1 MAAERLS
8 FSKRIGFSIALV
20 SVARAAVVPDRALR
34 PRLVLAWAFFLAAV
48 SNSAAGEL
56 CFCSNES
63 FAWQGCAAGAAAC
76 DAAGWQ
82 GCTAS
87 PDDSFEIRAGC
98 QVTVAPGDDVLL
110 DQDASADVKVADGGR
125 LTLAGPVE
133 WRVGP
138 SGMKTDSGS
147 AIEFGGCYRRFAGSG
162 PACAPALDASGV
174 FQIGRVIPCRD
185 GDCADDAHLVRIAWP
200 DDGSLPPE
208 TLAEIDAFLA
218 GLDVARDVLCF
229 WQTSEDGYVGAD
241 AGYCYKVA
249 ARGAGS
255 GVRFLDFDVRQIW
268 NAQSDQAGYPLARR
282 EVIETTL
289 QGDHAIHSRTLHFAD
304 TAAIQTRT
312 DQMGRWIRCGGSQRA
327 YLIASVT
334 DDAAGDA
341 VLLADANGIRAE
353 LADGTRCHIDWG
365 WAAGDYAFVM
375 APVHVTSSV
384 NQIDAAYL
392 DLGGAV
398 DWNGVVVDGLGGT
411 EGRGGVQIR
420 GGPLLRFSHVWVTD
434 PLSSD
439 NEAILFD
446 RSPVRRVGLP
456 PHDHGRTR
464 RPRRRQELRPRLVWR
479 PHLHLRAPPL
489 LRPPPRRRQLRDPL
503 PTADPTGKIV
513 WRWVQA
519 GPSSAPGDSGQF
531 LDFGT
536 GNVVDV
542 DGQDGLCT
550 ACTSQDGFGSL
561 IIPSG
566 GGSGLMRNLLWV
578 GVFNGGVDGGATDQ
592 ANPNFQLKNVGV
604 IGSAVDPNQPRGV
617 GSLAGLDTDG
627 FYVRDVV
634 DPRPFPM
641 QLCNANP
648 YGNFVRR
655 LSHGVFLG
663 VSLGATPC
671 EVGEHARLEDVYFLD
686 IARSGAG
693 GPLLAVLDTA
703 SDVQLRRVTIG
714 FRSEPTGLT
723 QGLSIWPWLAN
734 GALTLDGPLLTGFR
748 GAGVQAMSIGN
759 PANAA
764 QIAWQHPTCFADND
778 VDDTDEALAAYGVPP
793 LHDVDPLFVA
803 PELLR
808 FDLAAGSPARDAGC
822 GAGVAGIATRDWA
835 HRKTKLTPIYMGP
848 PRAPGWGALGAESA
862 LAPLMLIGLR
872 WARGRTRRIAIPQ
885 SRAKA
890 SV

>member
-1 MAAERLS
+1 M
-8 FSKRIGFSIALV
+8 RIVFLCALF
-20 SVARAAVVPDRALR
+20 SVA
-34 PRLVLAWAFFLAAV
+34 V
-48 SNSAAGEL
+48 SQAAAGES
-56 CFCSNES
+56 CSCANES
-63 FAWQGCAAGAAAC
+63 FAWQGCAAGAC

-110 DQDASADVKVADGGR
+110 TQDAGADVKVADGGR

-133 WRVGP
+133 FRVGP
-138 SGMKTDSGS
+138 SGMTSDPGS
-147 AIEFGGCYRRFAGSG
+147 SVEFGGCYRRFAGGG
-162 PACAPALDASGV
+162 PACAPALDAAGL
-174 FQIGRVIPCRD
+174 FQIGQIIPCRD
-185 GDCADDAHLVRIAWP
+185 GDCTDDAHLVRIAWP
-200 DDGSLPPE
+200 DDGSLPRG
-208 TLAEIDAFLA
+208 TLAAVDAFLN

-229 WQTSEDGYVGAD
+229 WQASEDRYVGAD

-249 ARGAGS
+249 ARGTDPGT
-255 GVRFLDFDVRQIW
+255 RFLDFDVRQTW

-282 EVIETTL
+282 NVIETKL
-289 QGDHAIHSRTLHFAD
+289 KGDHTVGSRTLHFVD
-304 TAAIQTRT
+304 TAPIQTRT

-341 VLLADANGIRAE
+341 VLLADQNGIGSE

-365 WAAGDYAFVM
+365 WAVGDHAFVM

-384 NQIDAAYL
+384 NQVDAASL

-398 DWNGVVVDGLGGT
+398 DWNGVVIDGLGGT
-411 EGRGGVQIR
+411 GDRGGVQIR
-420 GGPLLRFSHVWVTD
+420 GGPMSRFSHVWVTD

-439 NEAILFD
+439 NEAIFFD
-446 RSPVRRVGLP
+446 RLPCGTSVYHLTITGGPADPNADKNYGLAWFGGATCTYQLFHYYVRHRG
-456 PHDHGRTR
+456 DDNFMTR
-464 RPRRRQELRPRLVWR
+464 S
-479 PHLHLRAPPL
+479 
-489 LRPPPRRRQLRDPL
+489 DG
-503 PTADPTGKIV
+503 ADPTGKIV
-513 WRWVQA
+513 WRWMQA

-536 GNVVDV
+536 GNVTDV

-566 GGSGLMRNLLWV
+566 SGSGLMRNLLWV
-578 GVFNGGVDGGATDQ
+578 GVFNGGVNGGAIEL
-592 ANPNFQLKNVGV
+592 ANPKFRLENLGV

-617 GSLAGLDTDG
+617 GPLAGLDTDG

-634 DPRPFPM
+634 DPRQPFPM

-655 LSHGVFLG
+655 LSHGVFLN
-663 VSLGATPC
+663 VSLGGAPC
-671 EVGEHARLEDVYFLD
+671 EVGKDARLEDVYFLD
-686 IARSGAG
+686 IARSDAG
-693 GPLLAVLDTA
+693 GPLIEVRDTA

-714 FRSEPTGLT
+714 FRSEATGLT
-723 QGLSIWPWLAN
+723 RGLSIWPWLAS

-748 GAGVQAMSIGN
+748 GAGVQAMSIGT

-764 QIAWQHPTCFADND
+764 QIAWQHPTGFANND
-778 VDDTDEALAAYGVPP
+778 ADDTDEALAAYGVPP
-793 LHDVDPLFVA
+793 LRNVDPLFLA
-803 PELLR
+803 PEHLR
-808 FDLAAGSPARDAGC
+808 FDLAAESPALGAGC
-822 GAGVAGIATRDWA
+822 GAGAAGIKTLDWA
-835 HRKTKLTPIYMGP
+835 HRKTKLIPIYIGQQ
-848 PRAPGWGALGAESA
+848 ACGLGAEIPLA
-862 LAPLMLIGLR
+862 LLGVTGLR
-872 WARGRTRRIAIPQ
+872 RLRGRMR
-885 SRAKA
+885 
-890 SV
+890 